1 MTSFLVILAAL
12 GQFSVTA
19 PLATAQAQPR
29 LWAAGADRAPGLLVN
44 YTVGYHP
51 GAGLDPSRPTVVIIH
66 GINPLHPLMHMEM
79 AQRYSEAIASRWGS
93 TMNVLGWNWNGHTLR
108 GLRASEND
116 ELAEMHGL
124 SLAEVL
130 LRQGAAPEW
139 LHLVGHSSGCV
150 VASAAARAIADRTG
164 RPVDRLTL
172 LDPVGRQH
180 ALIFGK
186 LQAGSAARRVDH
198 IWATGPTGFGSP
210 APYPNVRDEV
220 FTGPAQ
226 WSGFLA
232 PGRLDHMQLVRW
244 HIAQLGANPWN

>member
-1 MTSFLVILAAL
+1 
-12 GQFSVTA
+12 
-19 PLATAQAQPR
+19 
-29 LWAAGADRAPGLLVN
+29 
-44 YTVGYHP
+44 
-51 GAGLDPSRPTVVIIH
+51 LDPSRPTVLIIH

-79 AQRYSEAIASRWGS
+79 AQRYGEAICSRWGS
-93 TMNVLGWNWNGHTLR
+93 SINVLGWNWNGRTLTS
-108 GLRASEND
+108 LRASEND
-116 ELAEMHGL
+116 ALAELQGL

-130 LRQGAAPEW
+130 LQQGAAPES
-139 LHLVGHSSGCV
+139 LHFVGHSSGCV
-150 VASAAARAIADRTG
+150 VAAAAARAITDRTG
-164 RPVDRLTL
+164 RPVDRITL

-180 ALIFGK
+180 SLIFGK

-220 FTGPAQ
+220 FKGPAQ